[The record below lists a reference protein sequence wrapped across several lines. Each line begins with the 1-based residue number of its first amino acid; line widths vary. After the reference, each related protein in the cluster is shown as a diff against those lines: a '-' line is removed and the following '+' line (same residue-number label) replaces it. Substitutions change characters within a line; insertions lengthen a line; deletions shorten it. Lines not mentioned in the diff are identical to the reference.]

1 MRNVGAPSSIA
12 VQPLWQAQPL
22 GHEGIKL
29 RHAEIAEA
37 QLRKNGSRAGKS
49 VRKVREDRDVRL
61 IDDAQG

>member
-1 MRNVGAPSSIA
+1 M
-12 VQPLWQAQPL
+12 PLWQAQPL